1 MPNAGDAMQ
10 LVDLAVTAE
19 ESGWDG
25 FFLWDH
31 LQFDAGSRPPM
42 HDPWVLLGAIA
53 VRTSRVVLGPLV
65 TPVPRR
71 RPWKLAKE
79 ITTLDHLSAGR
90 VVFGVGLGVPP
101 EDEYA
106 AFGES
111 PHQRT
116 HAAMLDE
123 ALPVLDTMLRGE
135 RVDHDGE
142 HYHVH
147 AHLTPPTLQ
156 RPTTTDLGGGISAT
170 TAGGR
175 TSPAVGRHLP
185 HPRGARRTAGVHGGQ
200 PRRSARSARRVRHRG
215 GARSGRLCG
224 RAREG
229 GCHLGDRRAG
239 RPARIVRRNT
249 PAGRGG
255 PAQVSGPAVA
265 G

>member
-123 ALPVLDTMLRGE
+123 ALPLLDTMLRGE

-156 RPTTTDLGGGISAT
+156 RPRPPIWVAAS
-170 TAGGR
+170 
-175 TSPAVGRHLP
+175 LP
-185 HPRGARRTAGVHGGQ
+185 RRPGVERARRWDGIFPIHAELGALPASMVANLVAQLGPREGYDIVAALGPDASADELAKAGATWAIDGPDGPHE
-200 PRRSARSARRVRHRG
+200 SFAETLRRV
-215 GARSGRLCG
+215 
-224 RAREG
+224 E
-229 GCHLGDRRAG
+229 AG
-239 RPARIVRRNT
+239 PPR
-249 PAGRGG
+249 
-255 PAQVSGPAVA
+255 
-265 G
+265 